1 MQPGQDPHQYRH
13 IDPSA
18 LLQAV
23 GGDARTVASLAR
35 TFADSAPAI
44 FARLA
49 QAARAGNP
57 EATRH
62 ESHALKGMSA
72 LFNARAL
79 TERLQQTEAAAR
91 AGSLPPPEQWTQLQ
105 ACFDQALEEIR
116 CYAQSAG
123 SA

>member
-1 MQPGQDPHQYRH
+1 VHPGQDPNQYRH

-35 TFADSAPAI
+35 TFADSAPDI

-49 QAARAGNP
+49 QATRDGNA

-79 TERLQQTEAAAR
+79 TEWLQQTEAAAR
-91 AGSLPPPEQWTQLQ
+91 AGSTPQQEQWSQLQ
-105 ACFDQALEEIR
+105 ACFDSALEEIR
-116 CYAQSAG
+116 RYAQSADP
-123 SA
+123 A

>member
-35 TFADSAPAI
+35 TFADSAPEI

-49 QAARAGNP
+49 RAVGEGNAEAA
-57 EATRH
+57 RH

-79 TERLQQTEAAAR
+79 TEQLQQTEAAAR
-91 AGSLPPPEQWTQLQ
+91 AGSLPAPEQWTQLQ
-105 ACFDQALEEIR
+105 ASFEQALEEIR
-116 CYAQSAG
+116 RYAQSA
-123 SA
+123 SAA